1 MSIQYSISS
10 LIVLGPLFVL
20 VLLALMFHARVSKTR
35 YTVRHYMSMLAFAI
49 YMLGVMHFVF
59 FPIDVNIGI
68 YANQTPW
75 YQSIQWIP
83 LLTLDAPSFLLNIVL
98 FMPLGFMLPF
108 IKPWI
113 HSMRTAASA
122 GLALSILI
130 EITQLM
136 LRVTLGNGR
145 STDLNDIIANTTGS
159 VLGFIILNLFTK
171 SSIGQRLMALW
182 ESPQGVSSKN
192 MQ

>member
-20 VLLALMFHARVSKTR
+20 VLLALMLHARVSKTR

-83 LLTLDAPSFLLNIVL
+83 LLTADAPSFLLNIVL

-108 IKPWI
+108 LKPWI
-113 HSMRTAASA
+113 HSMRTAALA

-136 LRVTLGNGR
+136 LRVSLGNAR

-159 VLGFIILNLFTK
+159 VLGYVILNLFTK

>member
-10 LIVLGPLFVL
+10 PIVLGPLFVL
-20 VLLALMFHARVSKTR
+20 VLLALMIHARVSKTR
-35 YTVRHYMSMLAFAI
+35 YTVRQYVSMLAFAI

-83 LLTLDAPSFLLNIVL
+83 LLTADAPSFLLNIVL

-113 HSMRTAASA
+113 HSLQTAALA

-130 EITQLM
+130 EITQLL

-159 VLGFIILNLFTK
+159 VLGFVILNLFTK
-171 SSIGQRLMALW
+171 SSIGQRLMTLW
-182 ESPQGVSSKN
+182 ESPQGVSPKDI
-192 MQ
+192 Q

>member
-20 VLLALMFHARVSKTR
+20 VLLALMLHARVSKTR
-35 YTVRHYMSMLAFAI
+35 YTVRHYVLMLAFAI

-83 LLTLDAPSFLLNIVL
+83 LLTVDAPSFLLNIVL

-122 GLALSILI
+122 GLALSFLI
-130 EITQLM
+130 EITQLL
-136 LRVTLGNGR
+136 LRITLGSGR
-145 STDLNDIIANTTGS
+145 STDLNDIIANTTGG
-159 VLGFIILNLFTK
+159 VLGFVILNLFTK

-182 ESPQGVSSKN
+182 ESPQGV
-192 MQ
+192 

>member
-1 MSIQYSISS
+1 M
-10 LIVLGPLFVL
+10 
-20 VLLALMFHARVSKTR
+20 
-35 YTVRHYMSMLAFAI
+35 
-49 YMLGVMHFVF
+49 
-59 FPIDVNIGI
+59 NIGI

-83 LLTLDAPSFLLNIVL
+83 LLTADAPSFLLNIVL

-113 HSMRTAASA
+113 HSMRTA
-122 GLALSILI
+122 GLALSFLI
-130 EITQLM
+130 EITQLL
-136 LRVTLGNGR
+136 LRITLGNGR
-145 STDLNDIIANTTGS
+145 STDLNDIIANKTGS

>member
-1 MSIQYSISS
+1 
-10 LIVLGPLFVL
+10 
-20 VLLALMFHARVSKTR
+20 
-35 YTVRHYMSMLAFAI
+35 
-49 YMLGVMHFVF
+49 MLGVMHFVF

-83 LLTLDAPSFLLNIVL
+83 LLTADAPSFLLNIVL

-113 HSMRTAASA
+113 HSKRTAALA
-122 GLALSILI
+122 GLAVSILI
-130 EITQLM
+130 EITQLL

-145 STDLNDIIANTTGS
+145 STDLNDIIANTTGC
-159 VLGFIILNLFTK
+159 VLGFVILNLFTK
-171 SSIGQRLMALW
+171 SSIGQRLMTLR
-182 ESPQGVSSKN
+182 ESPRGVSSKDI
-192 MQ
+192 Q